1 MARELAR
8 GLLALG
14 GKIDSQPRSINL
26 NDRITQVR
34 KLLSRTIPKTIT
46 VELRLLE
53 DLPQINADP
62 VQIEQVLMNLAVNAR
77 DAMPKGGKLIVETR
91 SVKLEGAHYILHAAL
106 DPGAYVLLQVTDTGC
121 GMDQETVK
129 RIFEPFFTT
138 KGPGVGTG
146 LGLSIVYG
154 ILKQHGGDIRC
165 NSKLGSGTTF
175 DIFLPAVD
183 EEEKLPI
190 KTSDTLP
197 RGGSETIMIV
207 DDDEAIL
214 SLLESVFSEMG
225 YTVVAVSNGNE
236 ALSKYVKEGKDISLV
251 ILDLIM
257 PEMDGLRC
265 LDEILSFD
273 PMANVMIASGYP
285 EQDVRKKSVETK
297 VRAWINKP
305 YDVTQL
311 LKTVRSVL
319 DRT

>member
-1 MARELAR
+1 
-8 GLLALG
+8 
-14 GKIDSQPRSINL
+14 
-26 NDRITQVR
+26 
-34 KLLSRTIPKTIT
+34 
-46 VELRLLE
+46 
-53 DLPQINADP
+53 
-62 VQIEQVLMNLAVNAR
+62 
-77 DAMPKGGKLIVETR
+77 
-91 SVKLEGAHYILHAAL
+91 
-106 DPGAYVLLQVTDTGC
+106 
-121 GMDQETVK
+121 MDQETVK